1 MKRKGFTLVE
11 LLVVIAI
18 IGILIAMLLPAVQ
31 AVREAAR
38 RTQCL
43 NRLRQLGLAAHN
55 YESALGTF
63 PPAKLADTTAVDR
76 DEAWERLTNHQ
87 QTGCLVAMLPYL
99 EQNNMAD
106 LLHDIADNPNID
118 LDDGYPSGFT
128 TWRNTADGIAAGLTN
143 RLSVFVCPSDTER
156 TTTQAIMAYNYG
168 HSSTGIRFTWFTVA
182 GVSPE
187 ITNYNPNIGALP
199 ITKDHTGPW
208 AGQGLH
214 GPMRNRD
221 ADAVEQVGDG
231 SSNTIL
237 FGESLGRVSV
247 TIPDSDG
254 TPKNRRWAWV
264 MNGGGV
270 GAPSLVSGF
279 NVPSDFGDAKESL
292 AFQFGA
298 KHTGVV
304 NFARADGSTQSISR
318 DVATETMMRLSG
330 SADGLVIPDF

>member
-1 MKRKGFTLVE
+1 MNRKGFTLVE

-18 IGILIAMLLPAVQ
+18 IGILIGMLLPAVQ
-31 AVREAAR
+31 SVREAAR

-55 YESALGTF
+55 YESTIGTF

-76 DEAWERLTNHQ
+76 DEAWQRLTNHQ
-87 QTGCLVAMLPYL
+87 QTGCLVAMLPFL

-118 LDDGYPSGFT
+118 LTDGYPGGFIA
-128 TWRNTADGIAAGLTN
+128 WRGNADGIAAGLIN
-143 RLSVFVCPSDTER
+143 RLSVFVCPSDLDR
-156 TTTQAIMAYNYG
+156 NTTQAIMAYSYG
-168 HSSTGIRFTWFTVA
+168 HSNTGIRFTWFTVD

-187 ITNYNPNIGALP
+187 ITNYSPNIGALP
-199 ITKDHTGPW
+199 ITKDHTGPY

-221 ADAVEQVGDG
+221 ADAVDKILDG

-237 FGESLGRVSV
+237 FGESLGRISV

-254 TPKNRRWAWV
+254 TSKNRRWAWA
-264 MNGGGV
+264 MSGGAV
-270 GAPSLVSGF
+270 GAPTLDF
-279 NVPSDFGDAKESL
+279 DLPSDFGDAKESL
-292 AFQFGA
+292 AFQFGS
-298 KHTGVV
+298 KHAGGVV
-304 NFARADGSTQSISR
+304 NFVRADGSTQSISR
-318 DVATETMMRLSG
+318 TVATETMMRLSG
-330 SADGLVIPDF
+330 SADGLIIPDF

>member
-43 NRLRQLGLAAHN
+43 SRLRQLGLAAHN
-55 YESALGTF
+55 YESAIGTF

-168 HSSTGIRFTWFTVA
+168 HSSVGIRFTWFTVA

-254 TPKNRRWAWV
+254 TSKNRRWAWV

-304 NFARADGSTQSISR
+304 NFVRADGSTQSISR

-330 SADGLVIPDF
+330 SADGLVIPEF